1 MNSQSSRGM
10 HTKKLKQIREKKTYG
25 GSKLTYENNFTIK
38 KPQKTEMCQ
47 RPLLVPALGGYS
59 GLSVLFI

>member
-1 MNSQSSRGM
+1 MNSELSHGM
-10 HTKKLKQIREKKTYG
+10 HTQKKLKQIREKTYG

-47 RPLLVPALGGYS
+47 IS
-59 GLSVLFI
+59 MI